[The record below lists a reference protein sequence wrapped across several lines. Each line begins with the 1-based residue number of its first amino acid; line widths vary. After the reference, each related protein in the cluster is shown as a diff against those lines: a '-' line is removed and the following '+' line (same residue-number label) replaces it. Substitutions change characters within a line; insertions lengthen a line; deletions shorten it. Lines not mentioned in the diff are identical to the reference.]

1 MSRRCAGFTLIEL
14 MVAIGVVAILAMIA
28 LPSYFDRLARNQVA
42 EALPLAN
49 VLEPA
54 VAAAWAAS
62 KPLPSDNAAA
72 GLPPAEKIVNQMVT
86 SVALEDGAIQ
96 ITFGNRAS
104 SALRGR
110 VLTVRPAVVEDARI
124 VPVVWL
130 CGHAPAP
137 SPMVA
142 KGTDRTNVPTGFLPM
157 RCR

>member
-1 MSRRCAGFTLIEL
+1 MIRRRAGFTLVEL

-28 LPSYFDRLARNQVA
+28 LPSYLDRLARNQVA
-42 EALPLAN
+42 EALPLADIAK
-49 VLEPA
+49 PA

-62 KPLPSDNAAA
+62 QALPGDNAAA
-72 GLPPAEKIVNQMVT
+72 GLPPAEKIVNQMVA

-104 SALRGR
+104 GALRGH

-124 VPVVWL
+124 VPMVWL
-130 CGHAPAP
+130 CGHAPPP

-142 KGTDRTNVPTGFLPM
+142 KGTDRTNVPNAFLPP